1 MPYEACT
8 LVYERLVS
16 NEACTHKLSSVKT
29 AWRASTLSKKWC
41 RRCACECEW
50 PWRAFS
56 GVHACDTSDLPEYYR
71 ERTAFNIMWV
81 PRFVYLNVFLYYYYW
96 AVKDLRMVRTSLAI
110 HEKVNQLQR
119 TNEGVMELVW
129 IRVSWGKK
137 NDGSSLFFSRKRQK
151 DWHRMRQVG

>member
-41 RRCACECEW
+41 RRCACECDW
-50 PWRAFS
+50 PWRGFS
-56 GVHACDTSDLPEYYR
+56 GVHACDTNDLPEYYL

-81 PRFVYLNVFLYYYYW
+81 PRFIYLHVFFFYC
-96 AVKDLRMVRTSLAI
+96 S
-110 HEKVNQLQR
+110 QR
-119 TNEGVMELVW
+119 FQDGTNESRNSWKSESTPAHQWRGDGFW
-129 IRVSWGKK
+129 IRGSWCKK
-137 NDGSSLFFSRKRQK
+137 NDGSSLFFSRER
-151 DWHRMRQVG
+151 DYV